1 MAALLPHQAVRGPS
15 AGEPAGAGLAGAAA
29 HTVIVR
35 LTLLTVPDTGPLVQG
50 TWYEARQ
57 TLALSLSAS
66 DGALS
71 VGTAGVV
78 TNVLTPTTHTDTLV
92 WAVPVPSGAAPFR
105 ETPGLVR
112 VAHLTLW
119 AQTTEPGSCGSAVGG
134 TVTGI
139 VTAGVKSGAPG
150 LWDRVWLGSWRTGT
164 LRSLVLWQTDGVNST
179 GVRGTDVHAGEAQ
192 SVAELAGRTVGVGET
207 VDSPAAFHWVIGV
220 SLELARGTAAPG
232 GVVLGDADGLGA
244 AGDGGAGRDT
254 LLEGGAAD
262 LLLSTL
268 GVSLTLVL
276 VGESAAR
283 PGPGVAAVPFIAEA
297 GALVVTGPALGVG
310 RTGEQLADR
319 STTEDSEIVGLT
331 HLVLATLRVSGAG
344 GHGGDLALVGDGVP
358 DVAGAALAVRL
369 VVLHHALLVVAAAH
383 HPAGVDTALLAAD
396 VDAADLPWRTV
407 RLGPAAGLPATALER
422 VERVPGEPVL
432 TDAGAVM
439 IVRHTPRVGSALDV
453 PACVHTPVLALHRLA
468 DLVVAAVK
476 VGGAA

>member
-1 MAALLPHQAVRGPS
+1 MAALLPHQAVRGSS

-29 HTVIVR
+29 HTVIVCP
-35 LTLLTVPDTGPLVQG
+35 TLLAVPDTGPLVQG
-50 TWYEARQ
+50 TRYEARQ
-57 TLALSLSAS
+57 TLALRLSAS

-92 WAVPVPSGAAPFR
+92 RAVPVPSWAAPFR

-119 AQTTEPGSCGSAVGG
+119 AQTTEPGSRGSAVGG

-150 LWDRVWLGSWRTGT
+150 LGDRVRLGSWRTGT
-164 LRSLVLWQTDGVNST
+164 LWSLVLWQTDGVNST

-207 VDSPAAFHWVIGV
+207 VDSPAAFHWVVGV

-283 PGPGVAAVPFIAEA
+283 PGPGVAAVPFVAEA

-319 STTEDSEIVGLT
+319 STPEDSEIVRLA

-344 GHGGDLALVGDGVP
+344 GHGGDLALVGHGVP
-358 DVAGAALAVRL
+358 DVAGAALAVGL

-383 HPAGVDTALLAAD
+383 HPAGVHTALLAAD
-396 VDAADLPWRTV
+396 VDAADSARPAV
-407 RLGPAAGLPATALER
+407 RLGLAGELPHTPLPGVQR
-422 VERVPGEPVL
+422 VAGEAVL
-432 TDAGAVM
+432 TETGAVV
-439 IVRHTPRVGSALDV
+439 IVRHTARVGATLNV
-453 PACVHTPVLALHRLA
+453 PTGVNTPVATLH
-468 DLVVAAVK
+468 
-476 VGGAA
+476 